1 MDFWRFHLRQVL
13 WDHGDFW
20 KVSASLGINCTEVVN
35 SGKAEGQPGAPQF
48 RLLGLAPL
56 LMSCAASLSII
67 ALVCFSLY
75 NKVSD

>member
-1 MDFWRFHLRQVL
+1 MEVSPETGPLGPWGFLKDFL
-13 WDHGDFW
+13 
-20 KVSASLGINCTEVVN
+20 SASLGINCTEVVN
-35 SGKAEGQPGAPQF
+35 SGKAEGRLGAPKF

-56 LMSCAASLSII
+56 LMSCAASLSIT